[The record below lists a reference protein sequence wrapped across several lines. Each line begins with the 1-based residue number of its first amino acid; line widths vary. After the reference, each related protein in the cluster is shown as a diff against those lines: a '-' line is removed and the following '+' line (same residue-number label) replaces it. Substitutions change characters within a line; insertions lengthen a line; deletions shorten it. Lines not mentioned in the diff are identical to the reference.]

1 MDNEEVDGQ
10 IDHMVKFILQEADE
24 KAREIEDAANEE
36 FNLEKLQLL
45 ESEKANIR
53 KEYERKESQA
63 EVQKKIA
70 HSKYVNEMR
79 LKVLKARE
87 SAIQEVLSSAR
98 KELENVSKGAQYKDL
113 LLSLMVQGMKKLG
126 EKKAVVKSREYDKPL
141 VHSLIGDARK
151 AYTAKYGE
159 PAPDLKQNDKEFLK
173 PPPENGLDDPALT
186 CLGGIVLTS
195 SDGRIV
201 LNNTLDDRL
210 MICFQENLPMFR
222 VKLFD

>member
-126 EKKAVVKSREYDKPL
+126 EKKSGCEIP
-141 VHSLIGDARK
+141 
-151 AYTAKYGE
+151 
-159 PAPDLKQNDKEFLK
+159 
-173 PPPENGLDDPALT
+173 
-186 CLGGIVLTS
+186 
-195 SDGRIV
+195 
-201 LNNTLDDRL
+201 
-210 MICFQENLPMFR
+210 
-222 VKLFD
+222 